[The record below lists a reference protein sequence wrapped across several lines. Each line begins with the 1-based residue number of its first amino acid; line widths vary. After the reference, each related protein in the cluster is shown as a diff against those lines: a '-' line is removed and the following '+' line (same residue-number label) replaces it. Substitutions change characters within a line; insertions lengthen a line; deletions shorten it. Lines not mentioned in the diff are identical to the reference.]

1 MIPDFINH
9 RLGKI
14 TEICKNYRVNAA
26 YLFGSVLTDKL
37 SDKSDID
44 LVVDFKTDIEGLLQR
59 RVDLISRKTIR
70 NEILR
75 NEIDSS
81 KVLIYAA
88 QNREIIVTTLTK
100 FPGTLARYQDQMFDV
115 FSRAVPAKKFEVF
128 LFGSR
133 ARGDEEEGSDADLA
147 ISGTEIDRCDLSL
160 IREQWEYSTIPMM
173 LDLVDLKE
181 ISSALGEQIE
191 KEKVLLWTSN

>member
-1 MIPDFINH
+1 M
-9 RLGKI
+9 
-14 TEICKNYRVNAA
+14 
-26 YLFGSVLTDKL
+26 
-37 SDKSDID
+37 
-44 LVVDFKTDIEGLLQR
+44 
-59 RVDLISRKTIR
+59 
-70 NEILR
+70 
-75 NEIDSS
+75 
-81 KVLIYAA
+81 
-88 QNREIIVTTLTK
+88 TTQTN
-100 FPGTLARYQDQMFDV
+100 FPGTLARYQDQIIDV
-115 FSRAVPAKKFEVF
+115 FARAVPAKKFEVY